1 MGLEVQNVIEKYGEN
16 VCDINSVNVDADKV
30 LKLIEADRKEKS
42 KMIRAQEKV
51 DMEIQNPS
59 QLG

>member
-1 MGLEVQNVIEKYGEN
+1 MIEKYGEN